1 MHFFIFLFTIIR
13 LARFNIMQM
22 EIIIKLNG
30 LAREK
35 WVNCLRDI
43 TCHVANHKRVHKILA
58 DEQPVNLLD

>member
-1 MHFFIFLFTIIR
+1 
-13 LARFNIMQM
+13 MQM

-43 TCHVANHKRVHKILA
+43 TCHVANHKRAHKILA